1 MERIG
6 VEFLIEAKWLLLA
19 CLSGA
24 IPHCRENGSAGTDW
38 QPLRTKWPR
47 LDNGLLASDKRNMI
61 ELERV
66 FIHAGD
72 FHLRDVSFVVPSG
85 QYAVLMG
92 RTGSGKTTILETIL
106 GLRRIA
112 AGTVKLNGQD
122 VTDWR
127 PAVRGVGYVPQD
139 GALFRTMT
147 VRDQIGLGLVIR
159 KVPQPNVRRRVDEL
173 AHWLGIAHLLQRKPH
188 GLSGGERQRVALGR
202 ALSFRP
208 RILCL
213 DEPLSALDDDTRTEM
228 VALLKR
234 VQKEAGVTALH
245 VTHHVGE
252 AEQLADVRLHLHEGR
267 VDVSNGKPGKAST

>member
-1 MERIG
+1 
-6 VEFLIEAKWLLLA
+6 
-19 CLSGA
+19 
-24 IPHCRENGSAGTDW
+24 
-38 QPLRTKWPR
+38 
-47 LDNGLLASDKRNMI
+47 MI
-61 ELERV
+61 ELDRV
-66 FIHAGD
+66 SIDAGE
-72 FHLRDVSFVVPSG
+72 FRLRDVSFTVPSG
-85 QYAVLMG
+85 RYAVLMG

-112 AGTVKLNGQD
+112 SGVVKLNGKD

-159 KVPQPNVRRRVDEL
+159 KVKDAEIKRRVDEL
-173 AHWLGIAHLLQRKPH
+173 AHWLGIAHLLSRKPR

-208 RILCL
+208 KILCL

-252 AEQLADVRLHLHEGR
+252 AEQLADVRLSLEDGI
-267 VDVSNGKPGKAST
+267 VAVSNGKPR

>member
-1 MERIG
+1 
-6 VEFLIEAKWLLLA
+6 
-19 CLSGA
+19 
-24 IPHCRENGSAGTDW
+24 
-38 QPLRTKWPR
+38 
-47 LDNGLLASDKRNMI
+47 MI
-61 ELERV
+61 ELDRV
-66 FIHAGD
+66 SIHAGD
-72 FHLRDVSFVVPSG
+72 FHLREVSFTVTSG

-112 AGTVKLNGQD
+112 SGAVKLNGQN

-147 VRDQIGLGLVIR
+147 VRDQVGLGLVIR
-159 KVPQPNVRRRVDEL
+159 KVSATEVARRVNEL
-173 AHWLGIAHLLQRKPH
+173 ANWLGISHLLHRKPH

-208 RILCL
+208 SVLCL
-213 DEPLSALDDDTRTEM
+213 DEPLSALDDATRSEM
-228 VALLKR
+228 VTLLKR

-245 VTHHVGE
+245 VTHNLGE
-252 AEQLADVRLHLHEGR
+252 AEQLADVRLHLHDGQVE
-267 VDVSNGKPGKAST
+267 VVNGKPGKPNS